1 MTPIL
6 FKPTSFML
14 FGSFKSNYL
23 WYHAAFSG
31 LIHLQCS
38 FQQPK
43 LQWGKD
49 VEHVN
54 EGKAHTR
61 INEIVHAIYQSVLE
75 HLLF

>member
-1 MTPIL
+1 
-6 FKPTSFML
+6 ML

-23 WYHAAFSG
+23 SYRAASSG

-43 LQWGKD
+43 LQLGKD

-54 EGKAHTR
+54 EGKAHTE
-61 INEIVHAIYQSVLE
+61 INEIAHEIYQSVLE
-75 HLLF
+75 RFIIIRMR